1 MMFLIRT
8 AFWLGVVI
16 MLIPV
21 DDKAPDGPVAPGVE
35 TIGALEAAGAAQEA
49 IADLG
54 GFCERNPAACDVGN
68 RIATTFALKARTGA
82 RIVTEFID
90 DQLAGEQAPAAAGRG
105 TLTPADLE
113 PEWRG
118 PAVAK
123 AGNA

>member
-21 DDKAPDGPVAPGVE
+21 DDKAADGPATAGVE

-54 GFCERNPAACDVGN
+54 GFCERNPAACDVGG

-82 RIVTEFID
+82 ASSRTSSTISSPARRCRPTS
-90 DQLAGEQAPAAAGRG
+90 AAA
-105 TLTPADLE
+105 P
-113 PEWRG
+113 
-118 PAVAK
+118 
-123 AGNA
+123 